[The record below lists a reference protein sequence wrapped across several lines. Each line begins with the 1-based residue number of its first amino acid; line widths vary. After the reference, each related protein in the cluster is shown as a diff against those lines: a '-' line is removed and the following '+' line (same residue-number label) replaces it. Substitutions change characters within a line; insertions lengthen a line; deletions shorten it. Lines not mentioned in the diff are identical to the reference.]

1 MDSKDKKEGISN
13 EITDKLFKA
22 VVSTAKATQFLI
34 PTEYSFYKSSDKNF
48 SKSIKNTNKTLL
60 DICNR
65 CINYVNNTQGQAFT
79 DINDFNDNYN
89 DIIEV
94 MDNLLE
100 KADVCIDEITGKR
113 KTYNTSG
120 IIKTNPL
127 VAQMNIEGDNDY
139 KLLHAQNILRPQL
152 KFEDKIDNSN
162 NPAPLKIKFKP
173 NAKVPLNVI
182 DADAD
187 DSNQE
192 NFENYH
198 PYKYEI
204 EHIEYPE
211 NMFMVREPIMPK
223 DYDQTPFTFVDTK
236 EEFMKMIEKL
246 NKATEIA
253 VDLEHHDYRSF
264 QGFTCLVQIST
275 REEDWIVDAL
285 AMRSL
290 MYHLNESFTNPNVV
304 KVFHGAES
312 DIVWLQCDFG
322 VYIVNLFDT
331 YHASHLLNYPKHS
344 LAYLLEFYVNFIA
357 DKKYQLADWRIR
369 PLPKEM
375 LKYAR
380 DDTHYLLYIYDR
392 MRNELISNGD
402 PTTHN
407 LMKVTLERSERTS
420 LKVYHKDIY
429 NENGSGRYGWA
440 NIINRDPKSLNGE
453 QFAVLKAV
461 HKWRDQTAREEDESP
476 RYVMPNHIL
485 RRIAEEMP
493 TDSQSVH
500 GCCNP
505 IPPLVRMYS
514 MDIARIIEK
523 TRNEFQKNKKEHE
536 KRYEETAKR
545 LKAMKEREE
554 QGPIHKF
561 FHDEE
566 EGEKENNIE
575 GDIMEVDDD
584 EDNEANKRKKIP
596 ITIAEKSTFLIPSDD
611 DEDDENE
618 SLENKKAYNLMLSIR
633 KSLKLVSP
641 SVTLLK
647 LTESKEKQNQNQ
659 SQNKNKTINSRPV
672 KKEEEEEEKDKK
684 DGREG
689 ESKEDDKEIFTIS
702 ESGKVKRKAE
712 SIEDLQKPAETH
724 GGSKKKHKKNKRSKK
739 RSSSAAATT
748 PESTAT
754 SGKEEEEDGKEKE
767 ERAFTPYDYDN
778 NKSDVI
784 EMIKAEANT
793 KTVLETNKD
802 KLKKLKN
809 KKNKDN
815 KNFKPFNAL
824 PNEVKFSEKIQ
835 KNAVNPRSGNRSYT
849 FKNNKK

>member
-1 MDSKDKKEGISN
+1 MDSIDKKEGVID
-13 EITDKLFKA
+13 EITNKLFKA
-22 VVSTAKATQFLI
+22 VVSTTKATQFLI
-34 PTEYSFYKSSDKNF
+34 PTEYSFYKSSDRNF
-48 SKSIKNTNKTLL
+48 SKSIKKTNKNLL
-60 DICNR
+60 DICNK

-79 DINDFNDNYN
+79 DINDFTDNYN
-89 DIIEV
+89 DIVEV

-113 KTYNTSG
+113 KTYNTAG

-162 NPAPLKIKFKP
+162 NPAPLKIKVKP

-182 DADAD
+182 DDPE

-211 NMFMVREPIMPK
+211 NMFEVREPIMPK
-223 DYDQTPFTFVDTK
+223 DYDQTPFTFIDTK

-275 REEDWIVDAL
+275 REEDWVVDAL

-290 MYHLNESFTNPNVV
+290 MYHLNESFTNPNIV

-420 LKVYHKDIY
+420 LKVYHKEIY

-545 LKAMKEREE
+545 LKEMKEREE
-554 QGPIHKF
+554 QGPVHKF
-561 FHDEE
+561 FDEE
-566 EGEKENNIE
+566 EENNTEGMAMDIDEKEEENNQ
-575 GDIMEVDDD
+575 
-584 EDNEANKRKKIP
+584 NRKKIP
-596 ITIAEKSTFLIPSDD
+596 ITIAKKSTLLINS
-611 DEDDENE
+611 DDENE
-618 SLENKKAYNLMLSIR
+618 ETAEDKKAYELMLSIR

-641 SVTLLK
+641 SVALLK
-647 LTESKEKQNQNQ
+647 LTEENKNNSSSKTTIPAKSSIKKETKKEDETKEK
-659 SQNKNKTINSRPV
+659 
-672 KKEEEEEEKDKK
+672 
-684 DGREG
+684 
-689 ESKEDDKEIFTIS
+689 DDSKEIFTIS

-712 SIEDLQKPAETH
+712 SIEDLQKPAETQ
-724 GGSKKKHKKNKRSKK
+724 GGKKKHKKNKRSKK
-739 RSSSAAATT
+739 RSSSVANT
-748 PESTAT
+748 ESAT
-754 SGKEEEEDGKEKE
+754 STGNENNTNNNDNESKEEK
-767 ERAFTPYDYDN
+767 AFTPYDYEN

-784 EMIKAEANT
+784 EMIKAEANA
-793 KTVLETNKD
+793 KTVLETHKD

-815 KNFKPFNAL
+815 KTFKPFNAL
-824 PNEVKFSEKIQ
+824 PNEVK
-835 KNAVNPRSGNRSYT
+835 
-849 FKNNKK
+849 